1 MTGGEAGA
9 GAVPMTDSRPV
20 WILASG
26 NRHKHAEVSAL
37 LADAPV
43 ELRPLPDG
51 FVMPEETGATL
62 LANARLKA
70 RAVAAAA
77 GAIALADDTGL
88 EVDALGGEPGVRSSR
103 YAGENVTYADN
114 NRLLLERLSGIHG
127 VNRRARFRCVLVLAG
142 PDGKELTAEGKVE
155 GFILGTPR
163 GEAGFGY
170 DPLFLP
176 EGGERTLAEL
186 SAGEKNSLSHRAR
199 AAEALKESLRTLG
212 RWVP

>member
-1 MTGGEAGA
+1 
-9 GAVPMTDSRPV
+9 V
-20 WILASG
+20 WILGSA

-43 ELRPLPDG
+43 ELRPLPAG
-51 FVMPEETGATL
+51 VVMPEETGATL

-70 RAVAAAA
+70 RAVAAAT
-77 GAIALADDTGL
+77 GQVAIADDTGL

-103 YAGENVTYADN
+103 YAGEHVTYADN
-114 NRLLLERLSGIHG
+114 NRLLLERLRGIHG
-127 VNRRARFRCVLVLAG
+127 VNRRARFRCVLVLTDPA
-142 PDGKELTAEGKVE
+142 GKEVTAEGKVE
-155 GFILGTPR
+155 GFILDEPR

-186 SAGEKNSLSHRAR
+186 TAAEKNALSHRAR
-199 AAEALKESLRTLG
+199 AAEALLASLRKLG
-212 RWVP
+212 RWAP

>member
-1 MTGGEAGA
+1 MSG
-9 GAVPMTDSRPV
+9 PRPV

-26 NRHKHAEVSAL
+26 NRHKHAEVAAL

-43 ELRPLPDG
+43 ELRALPDG
-51 FVMPEETGATL
+51 FGMPEETGATL

-70 RAVAAAA
+70 RAVAAASGEVA
-77 GAIALADDTGL
+77 VADDTGL

-103 YAGENVTYADN
+103 YAGEDVSYADN
-114 NRLLLERLSGIHG
+114 NRLLLERLRGVHG
-127 VNRRARFRCVLVLAG
+127 VNRRARFRCVLVLAD
-142 PDGKELTAEGKVE
+142 PAGKEVVAEGRVE
-155 GFILGTPR
+155 GFILDAPR

-186 SAGEKNSLSHRAR
+186 SVAEKNSLSHRAR
-199 AAEALKESLRTLG
+199 AVEALKESLRKLG